1 MEEYKVTRWS
11 NKEQTLVWEIE
22 HSPNIKLPEAVPYNV
37 DLREH
42 TEGKD

>member
-22 HSPNIKLPEAVPYNV
+22 HSPNIKLPEVVPYNV
-37 DLREH
+37 VVMEEED
-42 TEGKD
+42 